1 MKTKIIQHTSVI
13 NYPFSENFH
22 SPIDYLWFK
31 VLFIE
36 HFDTVLITDRLY
48 YIQRQIKKKYIYI
61 YIYNSIVYTYI
72 YIQQYSIVQYIYIQ
86 QHSIVYIYIY
96 VYIYTY
102 MLFIFNIREINLI
115 SKMIEESTKQFNNAF
130 YFCIIILIVI
140 SQDVSFTVYIAHVR
154 RFVMSLARLFL
165 LYFIKSCE
173 IQKIVLCR
181 NY

>member
-61 YIYNSIVYTYI
+61 YNSIVYTYI
-72 YIQQYSIVQYIYIQ
+72 YIYNSIVQYSIYIYNSIVQYIYI
-86 QHSIVYIYIY
+86 YIYL
-96 VYIYTY
+96 YIYTY